1 MLRSPVD
8 VAARALA
15 VSLALS
21 LGACA
26 PPDLCGEVPATA
38 TPVRPR
44 VDNGLRHVAH
54 AHNDYEHERPLAD
67 ALAAGFTSV
76 EADVWWRDDDIQVSH
91 DAWGSAGTL
100 AALYLAP
107 LVAAVADNG
116 GSVHGDGAP
125 FTLWLDLK
133 DGTAE
138 LRDAVRDALV
148 AANARADPAFSSFDD
163 VGVVDV
169 RAVTVIVTGDAASK
183 TALVDDTPA
192 PRPFARDDNALA
204 KDSELDGTVVAAAL
218 NFGAYLGG
226 WDGSGSAPDDV
237 RARAV
242 CVVDKAHRVNRKVRF
257 FSGPD
262 TEAAWQLQLD
272 VGVDFIN
279 TDDLTGL
286 SSFLAP

>member
-1 MLRSPVD
+1 MHCST
-8 VAARALA
+8 LA
-15 VSLALS
+15 VSLALA

-26 PPDLCGEVPATA
+26 PPDLCGEVPSTA

-44 VDNGLRHVAH
+44 VDNGLLHVAH

-76 EADVWWRDDDIQVSH
+76 EADLWWRDGDIQVSH

-100 AALYLAP
+100 TELYIAP
-107 LVAAVADNG
+107 LVAAVADHG

-138 LRDAVRDALV
+138 LRDALKDAL
-148 AANARADPAFSSFDD
+148 AREAIFTTFDD

-183 TALVDDTPA
+183 TTLVDDTPA
-192 PRPFARDDNALA
+192 PRAFARDDNALA
-204 KDSELDGTVVAAAL
+204 KDSGLDGTVVAAAL

-226 WDGSGSAPDDV
+226 WDGAGSAPDDV

-272 VGVDFIN
+272 VGVDHIN
-279 TDDLTGL
+279 TDDLAGL
-286 SSFLAP
+286 RAFLAP